1 MCQNKTKQ
9 TNKFYFYKLNL
20 IVLMLKS
27 IKYLLSIMKNNLFDI
42 WAKNEAS
49 INAWLSIPNSF
60 TAEAFG
66 KMGWDSVTIDMQHGQ
81 NDYSTAIAMVQGLS
95 NSNTVPMTRVPWN
108 EPGIIMKMLDLGV
121 QGIIAPM
128 INTKEDCEKFV
139 SYCYY
144 PPIGQRSFGPMR
156 AQVVYGSDYYQHAND
171 NIVSMAMIET
181 KQAVDNLDAILSV
194 PNLTGIY
201 IGPADMSSSYGLPPK
216 FDVREDPVF
225 SNIKMI
231 AKKAK
236 EKGKIAGIHNGSVK
250 YMKEMM
256 EYGFQFTTLLSDFRM
271 MTSHAESLLKELK
284 DVDTKSDN
292 TSAY

>member
-1 MCQNKTKQ
+1 
-9 TNKFYFYKLNL
+9 
-20 IVLMLKS
+20 
-27 IKYLLSIMKNNLFDI
+27 MKNKLFDI
-42 WAKNEAS
+42 WKQDKAS

-66 KMGWDSVTIDMQHGQ
+66 KMGWDSVTVDMQHGQ
-81 NDYSTAIAMVQGLS
+81 NDYSSSIAMIQALS

-128 INTKEDCEKFV
+128 INTKDDCEKFV

-156 AQVVYGSDYYQHAND
+156 AQVVYGSDYYQHANK
-171 NIVSMAMIET
+171 NIVSLAMIET
-181 KQAVDNLDAILSV
+181 KQAVENLDEILSV

-236 EKGKIAGIHNGSVK
+236 GNGKIAGIHNGSVK

-256 EYGFQFTTLLSDFRM
+256 QYGFQFTTLLSDFRM
-271 MTSHAESLLKELK
+271 MTSNAESLLKELK